1 MHNAESPVDFAV
13 APALP
18 SATLHAPTRDELM
31 AQLQQVVEPCSV
43 SMGNQMSICEMGLVE
58 DVSFADGIAS
68 VVLCLT
74 DPSCINFG
82 KISQYV
88 RDVLMELPSVRQ
100 VEITHTTEVL
110 WTPDRIAAPPR
121 QKPG

>member
-1 MHNAESPVDFAV
+1 M
-13 APALP
+13 
-18 SATLHAPTRDELM
+18 SAAPTRDELI
-31 AQLQQVVEPCSV
+31 AQLQKVVEPCSV

-58 DVSFADGIAS
+58 DVSFADGTVR

-88 RDVLMELPSVRQ
+88 QDVLRELPPVRA

-110 WTPDRIAAPPR
+110 WTPDRITAPPR
-121 QKPG
+121 LYPPRHKSN